1 MTIPVCRMS
10 RFLCALT
17 LGLAL
22 AVTGCS
28 DAVTRPPDGGVIIP
42 PDTNTTPTDTTT
54 RPTSPQLIQC
64 PTTQTATSSGL
75 ISVLGGVIT
84 AAGTSISLPAGSLLG
99 VTLIRV
105 TVPASTFMEVDI
117 TANDLASFLFRST
130 VTVTIDYSRC
140 LPSVTAGKTLT
151 VWHINTQ
158 TKQLLT
164 NMGGVNDAAL
174 RRITFTTDHLSG
186 YAIAQ

>member
-1 MTIPVCRMS
+1 MTIPMCRMS
-10 RFLCALT
+10 RFLGALT

-22 AVTGCS
+22 SVTGCS
-28 DAVTRPPDGGVIIP
+28 DVVTRPPDGGIRLP
-42 PDTNTTPTDTTT
+42 NDTNVVPTDTTS
-54 RPTSPQLIQC
+54 PPASPQLIQC
-64 PTTQTATSSGL
+64 PTSQTATSSGL

-84 AAGTSISLPAGSLLG
+84 AAGTSISLPAGSLLS

-105 TVPASTFMEVDI
+105 TVPASTYMEVDI
-117 TANDLASFLFRST
+117 QANDLDSFLFQRP

-140 LPSVTAGKTLT
+140 PTSVTAGKTLT
-151 VWHINTQ
+151 VWHIDPV

-164 NMGGVNDAAL
+164 NMSGVNDAAL